1 MSIIKLVATVNVQD
15 LPSGIKTKVFSVFSD
30 CRSNDSYFYLDL
42 DEYRNW
48 GDEAEYGTYA
58 DYFSQN
64 QADVM
69 QWLCTQTTE
78 PEVVVLFW
86 W

>member
-1 MSIIKLVATVNVQD
+1 MLIKQTATLDCQKLPQD
-15 LPSGIKTKVFSVFSD
+15 IKTKLFSVYSD

-48 GDEAEYGTYA
+48 TTEYGTYA
-58 DYFSQN
+58 EYFSQN
-64 QADVM
+64 QADVLH
-69 QWLCTQTTE
+69 WLCAQTTE
-78 PEVVVLFW
+78 PEVLVLYW

>member
-1 MSIIKLVATVNVQD
+1 MSIIKMIPTVDIQALPQD
-15 LPSGIKTKVFSVFSD
+15 IKTKLFSVYSD
-30 CRSNDSYFYLDL
+30 CRSNDSYFYLNL

-48 GDEAEYGTYA
+48 KYAEFGSYA
-58 DYFSQN
+58 QYFSQN

-69 QWLCTQTTE
+69 RWLCEQTTE
-78 PEVVVLFW
+78 PEVLVLYW